1 MEKKNAVGLALAAL
15 LLVLAWVCERFGW
28 PAAIAWGLYLA
39 AYLVAG
45 GPVLWEVVTSLFRR
59 EWPEEEF
66 LMSAASLGALAICE
80 PAEAVL
86 VILLFRVGEALEDSA
101 NDRSREKLKRLIDRR
116 PETVTLLRGN
126 NETTVPAREAIVG
139 DLMLLKPGELS
150 ALDGVV
156 EEGSASLDTA
166 ALTGESVPRTVAT
179 GQELLSGC
187 VVLDAVLKV
196 RVTRGYGDGAVARIM
211 KTIENTE
218 KGKTERTVSRL
229 ARVYTPAVV
238 LLALLTA
245 VLPPLWTGQW
255 QEWIRRGLTVLVVS
269 CPCALVLSVPL
280 TFFCAIGG
288 AARRGILVRGSDG
301 LETLARV
308 KTVAFDKTG
317 TLTDGQFRVREVTG
331 REDAG
336 SIAAAAEKYS
346 THPIAR
352 AIASAFDAG
361 AYTVTDAGE
370 TPGFGVHAVVNGK
383 KVTVGKGESAGVT
396 VTEDGRVIGTLTV
409 GDRVRDSAADTVKA
423 LKKKGIVPVMLT
435 GDGEE
440 QAARVA
446 REVGIERVFS
456 GLLPHQKAEKLE
468 TLEGP
473 AAFVGDGL
481 NDAPVLWKA
490 DVGLAMGGLGSDAA
504 KESAGIVLM
513 NDRLTGVTEARNIAE
528 KAVHVAKE
536 NIVLSL
542 LVKAAVVILGP
553 LGAAPMALAVFAD
566 VGVMLLAVL
575 NALRAGK

>member
-39 AYLVAG
+39 AYLAAG

-86 VILLFRVGEALEDSA
+86 VMLLFRVGEALEDRA
-101 NDRSREKLKRLIDRR
+101 NDRSREKLKQLIDRR
-116 PETVTLLRGN
+116 PETITLLREN

-196 RVTRGYGDGAVARIM
+196 RVTRGYGDGAVARIL

-370 TPGFGVHAVVNGK
+370 IPGFGVHAVVNGK

-409 GDRVRDSAADTVKA
+409 GDRVRDRAADTVKA

-542 LVKAAVVILGP
+542 LVKAAVVILGL

>member
-86 VILLFRVGEALEDSA
+86 VMLLFRVGEALEDRA

-196 RVTRGYGDGAVARIM
+196 RVTRGYGDGAVARIL

-542 LVKAAVVILGP
+542 LVKAAVVILGL

>member
-45 GPVLWEVVTSLFRR
+45 GPVLWEAVTSLFRR

-86 VILLFRVGEALEDSA
+86 VMLLFRVGEALEDRA

-116 PETVTLLRGN
+116 PETVTLLREN

-166 ALTGESVPRTVAT
+166 ALTGESVPRTVAP

-196 RVTRGYGDGAVARIM
+196 RVTRGYGDGAVARIL

-423 LKKKGIVPVMLT
+423 LKMKGIVPVMLT

-542 LVKAAVVILGP
+542 LVKAAVVILGL